1 MKRTVGVM
9 AAGDVTALW
18 AETEKGL
25 FRGTEDSLVTQELPL
40 DPRSSGPCD
49 TEDCKK
55 KKKKGS
61 TVWPILEIFVDVLLR
76 VSKEFIRY
84 NRALRREESS
94 FTKLTQP
101 LTDRNILHC
110 YCPRSK
116 QPLQS
121 QEVPQNPIKSRCLM
135 GKTEQVFTGN

>member
-1 MKRTVGVM
+1 M

-55 KKKKGS
+55 KKKK
-61 TVWPILEIFVDVLLR
+61 R
-76 VSKEFIRY
+76 
-84 NRALRREESS
+84 
-94 FTKLTQP
+94 Q
-101 LTDRNILHC
+101 HC
-110 YCPRSK
+110 VADLGDLC
-116 QPLQS
+116 
-121 QEVPQNPIKSRCLM
+121 
-135 GKTEQVFTGN
+135 

>member
-1 MKRTVGVM
+1 M

-55 KKKKGS
+55 KKKKAALCGRS
-61 TVWPILEIFVDVLLR
+61 WRSLLMFC
-76 VSKEFIRY
+76 SGF
-84 NRALRREESS
+84 RRSSSDTIELSEEKS
-94 FTKLTQP
+94 
-101 LTDRNILHC
+101 LHS
-110 YCPRSK
+110 PS
-116 QPLQS
+116 
-121 QEVPQNPIKSRCLM
+121 
-135 GKTEQVFTGN
+135 